1 MLNREKD
8 EPIEVLLE
16 HGFDELGTEV
26 DVLPIHVLSR
36 LHSAPSPWRTH
47 HALESPTHS
56 TGVIIITF
64 ITRHLT
70 LISKGL
76 LQLGNGTSWLTMK
89 ASTLCDALMTRNQLN
104 VTFTRLNQAASA
116 PTQGSSSAAGC
127 DLRCLEDTVIR
138 KGQSSRIKT
147 GLVVAIPEGWEG
159 QIRSR
164 SSLGAKGMIMP
175 NGVGTIDSD
184 YRGELMVLA
193 TWIGEGDEFH
203 LAKGERC
210 AQLLLA
216 PVPLV
221 SFTEV
226 DDVEALGD
234 TQRGS
239 GGFGSSGRF

>member
-16 HGFDELGTEV
+16 HGLDELGTEV
-26 DVLPIHVLSR
+26 DVLSIHVLSR

-64 ITRHLT
+64 IARHLT
-70 LISKGL
+70 LISKVL
-76 LQLGNGTSWLTMK
+76 LQLGNGTSRLTMK
-89 ASTLCDALMTRNQLN
+89 ASTLCDALMTRDQLN

-116 PTQGSSSAAGC
+116 PTQGSSSAAGW

-226 DDVEALGD
+226 NDVEALGD